1 MNVFDIALGV
11 FFALLARDIINLFAT
26 LIAEYVENKRAD
38 RELEEFLE
46 NLEHIRATKPKKKTA
61 KKK

>member
-26 LIAEYVENKRAD
+26 LVAEYVENKRAD

-46 NLEHIRATKPKKKTA
+46 NLEHIRATKSKKKPA